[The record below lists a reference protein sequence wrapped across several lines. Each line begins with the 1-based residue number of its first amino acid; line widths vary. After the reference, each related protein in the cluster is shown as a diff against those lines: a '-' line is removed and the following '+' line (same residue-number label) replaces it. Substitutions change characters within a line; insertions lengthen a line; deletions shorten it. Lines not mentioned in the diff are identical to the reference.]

1 MELKI
6 TKEKI
11 LEAAEKCSTAKQTLK
26 ILFPEAFTE
35 EVSIMFHKGD
45 VLVSKKNNK
54 QYLIAIDSDKNIRIV
69 GLHSSYIWQD
79 KKVKSADLFIRAF
92 ELKMVF
98 ADRNISDYDLRR
110 GGKMYNVCTGQ
121 EI

>member
-6 TKEKI
+6 TKEKV

-26 ILFPEAFTE
+26 ILFPEAFIE
-35 EVSIMFHKGD
+35 DVVMSFQKGD
-45 VLVSKKNNK
+45 VLLSKKNNK

-79 KKVKSADLFIRAF
+79 FKIKSVEHFITAR
-92 ELKMVF
+92 ELKLIF
-98 ADRNISDYDLRR
+98 GGRDISQYDVKR
-110 GGKMYNVCTGQ
+110 GGKVYNVCTAR